1 MPNASHFNPHLPCG
15 RRLSG
20 TSGHLDLL
28 AISIHT
34 FLAEGDT
41 QINETITH
49 IREFQSTP
57 SLRKATLSICLLLYA
72 DYHFNP
78 HLPCGRRPRRATVFW
93 SRKQFQ
99 STPSLRTATTQMGLI
114 DSIAEF
120 QSTPSLRKAT
130 TLTKSMCMR
139 ISYFNPHLPC
149 GRRQSGGERT
159 RTRISI
165 SIHTFLAE
173 GDLRAVTEEG

>member
-57 SLRKATLSICLLLYA
+57 SLRKATESCLYNLVHSLISIHTFLAEGDTKYMSFTVCRLS
-72 DYHFNP
+72 
-78 HLPCGRRPRRATVFW
+78 
-93 SRKQFQ
+93 
-99 STPSLRTATTQMGLI
+99 
-114 DSIAEF
+114 F

-130 TLTKSMCMR
+130 EAGDSVLEQET
-139 ISYFNPHLPC
+139 
-149 GRRQSGGERT
+149 
-159 RTRISI
+159 I

-173 GDLRAVTEEG
+173 GDNPDGPD